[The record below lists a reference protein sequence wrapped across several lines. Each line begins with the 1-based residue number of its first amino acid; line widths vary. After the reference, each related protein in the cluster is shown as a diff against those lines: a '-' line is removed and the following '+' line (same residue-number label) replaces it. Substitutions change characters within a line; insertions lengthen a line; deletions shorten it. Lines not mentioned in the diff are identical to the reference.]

1 MPIVRHDSIEKVEAD
16 RYTYVEEMVFRG
28 LTDRRILIVFHPRL
42 RKEIK
47 SYIIKAREVESE
59 NQPKAE
65 KEVCHLQ

>member
-1 MPIVRHDSIEKVEAD
+1 MPTARLDTIERIKAD
-16 RYTYVEEMVFRG
+16 RYTYVEEMVIRG

-59 NQPKAE
+59 NQPKA
-65 KEVCHLQ
+65 KRKVRHFQ